1 MQKEL
6 SPQGPTAQQHDEQEA
21 FEQALLEYAG
31 IDPVRFKTSIK
42 DRRNMAQISNELK
55 EANRLKRAELEK
67 LGAPL
72 KPK

>member
-1 MQKEL
+1 VQKEL

-21 FEQALLEYAG
+21 FERALLEYAG

-42 DRRNMAQISNELK
+42 DRCNMAQISNELK
-55 EANRLKRAELEK
+55 EANRLKRAEVEK
-67 LGAPL
+67 LGVPL